1 MVSLSHEKT
10 SGLLMTNSI
19 SKTVCFFN
27 SNKAWGGGEKWH
39 LTTCKEFQRR
49 GFNTILVTNDDS
61 EIGKRGVT
69 EKLNVYRFRIGNLS
83 FLNPFKILTFFLF
96 FKTKGVDAVVM
107 NLPSDLKV
115 AGIAAKLAGVKKI
128 IYRRGMPHP
137 LRNTWLNRFLFS
149 RVLTHVVVN
158 SKEIGRSLKQ
168 GNEEWFPEEKMV
180 LIYNGVDTSRPVDK
194 SRKLY
199 QKQGDEI
206 VIGNA
211 GRLTEQK
218 GQKYLIELAK
228 LMKADGKNFKI
239 LIAGEG
245 ELHQALQKIIDD
257 EGLKDQVKLL
267 GHVSDMPAFFTSL
280 DVFVF
285 TSLYEGSANT
295 LIETLQYGVPTIAW
309 DISSNPEIIKNQ
321 KTGYLVKLADV
332 QELAT
337 KIYMTMKD
345 ESLKKEFI
353 LNGEKEVFD
362 NFDSIKNLKILFQ
375 II

>member
-1 MVSLSHEKT
+1 MTSSPTKT
-10 SGLLMTNSI
+10 I
-19 SKTVCFFN
+19 CFFN

-49 GFNTILVTNDDS
+49 GFNTILVANTQS
-61 EIGKRGVT
+61 EIAKKGVE
-69 EKLNVYRFRIGNLS
+69 EKQNVYRFKVSNLS

-96 FKTKGVDAVVM
+96 FKTKRVDAVIM

-137 LRNTWLNRFLFS
+137 LRNTWLNRFLFTN
-149 RVLTHVVVN
+149 VLTHVVVN

-168 GNEEWFPEEKMV
+168 GNEGWFPEDKMV

-194 SRKLY
+194 SRKFY
-199 QKQGDEI
+199 EKRGDEI

-218 GQKYLIELAK
+218 GQKYLIEMAK
-228 LMKADGKNFKI
+228 LLKADGVNFKV
-239 LIAGEG
+239 LIAGDG
-245 ELHQALQKIIDD
+245 ELRESLQKMIDD
-257 EGLKDQVKLL
+257 EGLKGEVTLL

-295 LIETLQYGVPTIAW
+295 LIETLQFGVPTIAW
-309 DISSNPEIIKNQ
+309 DVSSNPEIIEDRVNGFLIP
-321 KTGYLVKLADV
+321 TYNVNRVKEIL
-332 QELAT
+332 L
-337 KIYMTMKD
+337 
-345 ESLKKEFI
+345 I
-353 LNGEKEVFD
+353 LNLNEIERKGIIANAEGSISEKFD
-362 NFDSIKNLKILFQ
+362 QKRNMKILEDL
-375 II
+375 IK